1 MPIMRPE
8 VFTTPDCPTIKFR
21 EKEEVVNLDIEIPKI
36 LISQGWGLGTIFCVQ
51 FTNHERT
58 QIVKVARF
66 IVDTQDSDIQ
76 TFNPDSQSPMT
87 KMVETRTAKQIE
99 TWIYPNGAPVD
110 ISTKLVK
117 WNFGNKEY
125 EVKLGDNVLFSS
137 ASKKEAEK
145 FRDAA

>member
-1 MPIMRPE
+1 MRPE
-8 VFTTPDCPTIKFR
+8 IFTTPDCPTVKFR
-21 EKEEVVNLDIEIPKI
+21 EGSELVDLNAEMPRI
-36 LISQGWGLGTIFCVQ
+36 LMSQGWGLGTIFVVQ

-58 QIVKVARF
+58 KLIKMARF
-66 IVDTQDSDIQ
+66 IVDFEDSTIQ
-76 TFNPDSQSPMT
+76 TFNPDSQQPMT

-117 WNFGNKEY
+117 WNFGNKVY
-125 EVKLGDNVLFSS
+125 EVRLGENVLFSS

>member
-1 MPIMRPE
+1 MPTIRPE
-8 VFTTPDCPTIKFR
+8 IFTTPDCPTVKFR
-21 EKEEVVNLDIEIPKI
+21 EGSELVNLAIEIPKI
-36 LISQGWGLGTIFCVQ
+36 LISQGWGLGTIFAVQ

-58 QIVKVARF
+58 KLIKIARF
-66 IVDTQDSDIQ
+66 IVDFEDSNIR
-76 TFNPDSQSPMT
+76 TFNPDSQQPMS
-87 KMVETRTAKQIE
+87 KLIETRTAKQIE
-99 TWIYPNGAPVD
+99 TWIFPNGAPVD

-125 EVKLGDNVLFSS
+125 EVRLGDTVLFSS